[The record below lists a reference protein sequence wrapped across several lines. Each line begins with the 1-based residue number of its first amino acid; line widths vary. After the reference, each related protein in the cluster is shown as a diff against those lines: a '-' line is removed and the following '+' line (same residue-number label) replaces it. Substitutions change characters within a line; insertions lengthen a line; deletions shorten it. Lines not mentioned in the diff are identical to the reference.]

1 MAPENNQAIGAS
13 AEPDAVTELTEAA
26 LERLEQRDWAAAA
39 NAVKL
44 FLQPRSVAVIGASRK
59 RGGISGEVFHNL
71 LDFGFNG
78 PVLPVNPRADV
89 VQGVIAYPD
98 VEHVPGNVDLG
109 VVVVPAEAVLEVA
122 EACVRKGVRALVV
135 ISAGFAETGE
145 KGRALQQQ
153 LVQICREGD
162 VRLIGPN
169 CMGILNT
176 HPEIRLNAT
185 FAPTPPPPGRV
196 GFMSQSG
203 ALGLAVIDYAESLG
217 LGISSF
223 VSVGNKADI
232 SGNDLLRY
240 WEEDPDTDV
249 ILLYLESFGNPLKF
263 SRIAR
268 RVARSK
274 PIVAVKS
281 GRSIAGARA
290 SGSHTGALIAASD
303 VPVDALFR
311 QSGVIR
317 TDTLHQM
324 LDVTVLLTTQP
335 PPRGRR
341 VAILTNAGGPGI
353 LCADTCAAEGLEV
366 PVLSEETQAA
376 LRKVLAS
383 EASVAN
389 PVDMIASA
397 PAEQYR
403 EAIRI
408 IGRDPDVD
416 ALIIIFIPPLVTR
429 AEDAANA
436 VVEGVASLEGSM
448 TVLSVFMQARGVPEA
463 MRSGEV
469 RIPSF
474 EFPEDAAIALARAAR
489 YGEWRERPVEPP
501 VHFDDI
507 RREEAAAI
515 VAGALARG
523 AEWLPP
529 EEVASL
535 LSCYGLPL
543 QDERVATTPE
553 EAGAAAAAIG
563 GPVALK
569 ATGPRLLHKTE
580 AGGVRLD
587 LDPAEVT
594 AVAEEMRGRLEA
606 AGTAPTGFLVQRM
619 AAEGAEMIIGV
630 IHDRQF
636 GPVIACGAGGV
647 LVELIKDVSVRLAPI
662 SARDAR
668 EMVEEL
674 RTRPLLTGY
683 RGSPPRDVGALE
695 DAILRVASL
704 VEDLPQIQ
712 ELDLNPILIHT
723 QGATIVDARVKVA
736 SAEHIPLFG

>member
-1 MAPENNQAIGAS
+1 
-13 AEPDAVTELTEAA
+13 V
-26 LERLEQRDWAAAA
+26 
-39 NAVKL
+39 
-44 FLQPRSVAVIGASRK
+44 
-59 RGGISGEVFHNL
+59 
-71 LDFGFNG
+71 
-78 PVLPVNPRADV
+78 
-89 VQGVIAYPD
+89 
-98 VEHVPGNVDLG
+98 
-109 VVVVPAEAVLEVA
+109 
-122 EACVRKGVRALVV
+122 
-135 ISAGFAETGE
+135 
-145 KGRALQQQ
+145 
-153 LVQICREGD
+153 
-162 VRLIGPN
+162 
-169 CMGILNT
+169 
-176 HPEIRLNAT
+176 
-185 FAPTPPPPGRV
+185 
-196 GFMSQSG
+196 
-203 ALGLAVIDYAESLG
+203 
-217 LGISSF
+217 
-223 VSVGNKADI
+223 
-232 SGNDLLRY
+232 
-240 WEEDPDTDV
+240 
-249 ILLYLESFGNPLKF
+249 
-263 SRIAR
+263 
-268 RVARSK
+268 
-274 PIVAVKS
+274 
-281 GRSIAGARA
+281 
-290 SGSHTGALIAASD
+290 
-303 VPVDALFR
+303 
-311 QSGVIR
+311 
-317 TDTLHQM
+317 
-324 LDVTVLLTTQP
+324 
-335 PPRGRR
+335 
-341 VAILTNAGGPGI
+341 
-353 LCADTCAAEGLEV
+353 
-366 PVLSEETQAA
+366 
-376 LRKVLAS
+376 
-383 EASVAN
+383 
-389 PVDMIASA
+389 
-397 PAEQYR
+397 
-403 EAIRI
+403 
-408 IGRDPDVD
+408 
-416 ALIIIFIPPLVTR
+416 
-429 AEDAANA
+429 
-436 VVEGVASLEGSM
+436 

-543 QDERVATTPE
+543 LDERVATTPE

>member
-1 MAPENNQAIGAS
+1 MASENNQAIGAS

-26 LERLEQRDWAAAA
+26 LERLEQRDWTAAA

-44 FLQPRSVAVIGASRK
+44 FLQPHSVAVIGASRK

-89 VQGVIAYPD
+89 VQSVIAYPD
-98 VEHVPGNVDLG
+98 VEHLPGNVDLG

-145 KGRALQQQ
+145 KGRALQEQ
-153 LVQICREGD
+153 LVQICREAG

-436 VVEGVASLEGSM
+436 VVEGVAALDRSM

-501 VHFDDI
+501 VHFGDI
-507 RREEAAAI
+507 RREEAAGI

-523 AEWLPP
+523 VEWLPP

-543 QDERVATTPE
+543 LDQRVAKTPE

-569 ATGPRLLHKTE
+569 ATGPRLVHKTE

-606 AGTAPTGFLVQRM
+606 AGTALTGFLVQRM

-723 QGATIVDARVKVA
+723 QGATIVDARVRMA
-736 SAEHIPLFG
+736 PAEHTPLFG

>member
-1 MAPENNQAIGAS
+1 
-13 AEPDAVTELTEAA
+13 
-26 LERLEQRDWAAAA
+26 
-39 NAVKL
+39 
-44 FLQPRSVAVIGASRK
+44 
-59 RGGISGEVFHNL
+59 
-71 LDFGFNG
+71 
-78 PVLPVNPRADV
+78 
-89 VQGVIAYPD
+89 
-98 VEHVPGNVDLG
+98 
-109 VVVVPAEAVLEVA
+109 
-122 EACVRKGVRALVV
+122 
-135 ISAGFAETGE
+135 
-145 KGRALQQQ
+145 
-153 LVQICREGD
+153 
-162 VRLIGPN
+162 
-169 CMGILNT
+169 
-176 HPEIRLNAT
+176 
-185 FAPTPPPPGRV
+185 
-196 GFMSQSG
+196 MSQSG

-223 VSVGNKADI
+223 ASVGNKADI

-290 SGSHTGALIAASD
+290 TGSHTGALIAASD

-317 TDTLHQM
+317 TDTLQQM
-324 LDVTVLLTTQP
+324 FDVTVLLATQP

-353 LCADTCAAEGLEV
+353 LCADTCEAEGLEV
-366 PVLSEETQAA
+366 PVLSDATQAA

-436 VVEGVASLEGSM
+436 VVEGVAALERSM

-489 YGEWRERPVEPP
+489 YGGWRERPVEPP
-501 VHFDDI
+501 VHFGDI
-507 RREEAAAI
+507 RREEAAGI
-515 VAGALARG
+515 VASALARDV
-523 AEWLPP
+523 EWLPP
-529 EEVASL
+529 AEVASL

-543 QDERVATTPE
+543 LDERVVKTPE
-553 EAGAAAAAIG
+553 EAGAAAAEIG

-569 ATGPRLLHKTE
+569 ATGPGLLHKTE

-587 LDPAEVT
+587 LDPAQ
-594 AVAEEMRGRLEA
+594 VATVGEEMRGRLEA

-668 EMVEEL
+668 EMVQEL
-674 RTRPLLTGY
+674 RTHPLLTGY

-736 SAEHIPLFG
+736 PAEHTPL